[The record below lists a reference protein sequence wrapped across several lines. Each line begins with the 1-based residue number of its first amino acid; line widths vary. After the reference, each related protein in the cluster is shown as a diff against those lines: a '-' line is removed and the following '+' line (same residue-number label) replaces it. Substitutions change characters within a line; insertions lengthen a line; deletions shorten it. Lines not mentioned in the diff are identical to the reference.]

1 MKNAGMGLSD
11 STSKARKA
19 NDKTTN
25 TRKGINGRSNEKSLV
40 APIPTATL
48 QDGSGGNGM
57 SMRRREAVMTSTVDP
72 PAPAPGG
79 EAERAPLEL
88 AGGGT
93 GFPTY
98 TPDQIKEQ
106 GMNLWSLVAGHDASI
121 ASGEAESIATIQTDG
136 ITAAAR
142 LKAQS
147 ELQAVL
153 RSTSVGLDWE
163 SPVCVPA
170 GDLVLVMQMAM
181 QRLG

>member
-1 MKNAGMGLSD
+1 
-11 STSKARKA
+11 
-19 NDKTTN
+19 
-25 TRKGINGRSNEKSLV
+25 
-40 APIPTATL
+40 
-48 QDGSGGNGM
+48 
-57 SMRRREAVMTSTVDP
+57 MTSTVDP
-72 PAPAPGG
+72 PAPAPAPAPAPGG

-142 LKAQS
+142 LKALS
-147 ELQAVL
+147 KLQTVL
-153 RSTSVGLDWE
+153 RSTSVGLDWK

>member
-1 MKNAGMGLSD
+1 
-11 STSKARKA
+11 
-19 NDKTTN
+19 
-25 TRKGINGRSNEKSLV
+25 
-40 APIPTATL
+40 
-48 QDGSGGNGM
+48 M
-57 SMRRREAVMTSTVDP
+57 SMRRREAVMVSTVDP

-79 EAERAPLEL
+79 EAERAPVEL
-88 AGGGT
+88 AAGGS

-121 ASGEAESIATIQTDG
+121 ASGVAESIATIQTDG

-142 LKAQS
+142 LKALS

>member
-1 MKNAGMGLSD
+1 MKNAGVGLSD

-25 TRKGINGRSNEKSLV
+25 TRKGINGRSNEKTLV

-57 SMRRREAVMTSTVDP
+57 GMRRREAVMTSTVDP

-121 ASGEAESIATIQTDG
+121 ASGEAESISTILTDG

-142 LKAQS
+142 LKALS

-153 RSTSVGLDWE
+153 RSTSVGLNWE

-170 GDLVLVMQMAM
+170 GDLVLVMQMAI

>member
-1 MKNAGMGLSD
+1 MKNASVGLSD

-57 SMRRREAVMTSTVDP
+57 GMRRREAVMTSTVDP

-121 ASGEAESIATIQTDG
+121 ASGEAESIATI
-136 ITAAAR
+136 
-142 LKAQS
+142 
-147 ELQAVL
+147 
-153 RSTSVGLDWE
+153 
-163 SPVCVPA
+163 
-170 GDLVLVMQMAM
+170 
-181 QRLG
+181 

>member
-1 MKNAGMGLSD
+1 MKNASVGLSD

-57 SMRRREAVMTSTVDP
+57 GMRRREAVMTSTVDP

-88 AGGGT
+88 AGGA
-93 GFPTY
+93 PV
-98 TPDQIKEQ
+98 
-106 GMNLWSLVAGHDASI
+106 SLLTH
-121 ASGEAESIATIQTDG
+121 QT
-136 ITAAAR
+136 
-142 LKAQS
+142 
-147 ELQAVL
+147 
-153 RSTSVGLDWE
+153 RSKSRG
-163 SPVCVPA
+163 
-170 GDLVLVMQMAM
+170 
-181 QRLG
+181 

>member
-1 MKNAGMGLSD
+1 MERGLDD
-11 STSKARKA
+11 SA
-19 NDKTTN
+19 
-25 TRKGINGRSNEKSLV
+25 
-40 APIPTATL
+40 
-48 QDGSGGNGM
+48 
-57 SMRRREAVMTSTVDP
+57 
-72 PAPAPGG
+72 
-79 EAERAPLEL
+79 

-93 GFPTY
+93 SGFPNY
-98 TPDQIKEQ
+98 SPDQIREE
-106 GMNLWSLVAGHDASI
+106 GMNLWSLVAGHDSSI
-121 ASGEAESIATIQTDG
+121 SSGVAESIATIQNEG

-142 LKAQS
+142 LKALS

>member
-1 MKNAGMGLSD
+1 
-11 STSKARKA
+11 
-19 NDKTTN
+19 
-25 TRKGINGRSNEKSLV
+25 
-40 APIPTATL
+40 
-48 QDGSGGNGM
+48 M
-57 SMRRREAVMTSTVDP
+57 SMRRRKAVMVSTVDP

-79 EAERAPLEL
+79 EAERAPVEL
-88 AGGGT
+88 AAGGS

-121 ASGEAESIATIQTDG
+121 ASGVAESITTIQTEG

-142 LKAQS
+142 LKALS

-170 GDLVLVMQMAM
+170 GDLVLVLQMAM

>member
-1 MKNAGMGLSD
+1 
-11 STSKARKA
+11 
-19 NDKTTN
+19 
-25 TRKGINGRSNEKSLV
+25 
-40 APIPTATL
+40 
-48 QDGSGGNGM
+48 M

-153 RSTSVGLDWE
+153 
-163 SPVCVPA
+163 SPP
-170 GDLVLVMQMAM
+170 Q
-181 QRLG
+181 LGWTGNHLCAFQQVIWCW

>member
-1 MKNAGMGLSD
+1 MKNAGVGLSD

-57 SMRRREAVMTSTVDP
+57 GMRRREAVMTSTVDP

-142 LKAQS
+142 LKALS

-153 RSTSVGLDWE
+153 
-163 SPVCVPA
+163 SPP
-170 GDLVLVMQMAM
+170 Q
-181 QRLG
+181 LGWTGNHLCAFQQVIWCW